1 MYSQKFY
8 EELLDT
14 MMSVAQGKNYPFIS
28 GAALGEAM
36 TDDDIKTRIAY
47 AITDMVVLE
56 ALKKKELNEEKV
68 AHAAHDKEQAR
79 VDEMIELEIDRD
91 IAIKNGLEDY

>member
-1 MYSQKFY
+1 MYGQKFY
-8 EELLDT
+8 EQLLDT
-14 MMSVAQGKNYPFIS
+14 MMSVAQEKNYPFIS

-36 TDDDIKTRIAY
+36 TDDDMKTRIAY
-47 AITDMVVLE
+47 AITDMVVQE
-56 ALKKKELNEEKV
+56 VLKKKELNEEV

-91 IAIKNGLEDY
+91 IAIKNGLENY